1 MGQTVLDFHSSYLT
15 YVLEFNAEGKKGRKL
30 GYELMNRQ
38 KINHWGFFWMEMQF
52 SGVAKDKVCVSL

>member
-15 YVLEFNAEGKKGRKL
+15 YVLEFNAGEKKGRKL

-38 KINHWGFFWMEMQF
+38 KINHWGFFLNGDAVFWG
-52 SGVAKDKVCVSL
+52 S